1 MFHCFETKSFAGTRE
16 RVSGLVISGYQR
28 TLEEAAGGASAALE
42 ILNDNTAPLLAQIF
56 EPWSTGSQSNI
67 ANVGSLITNLDY
79 YNTQSAILNNLRAT
93 EQSNEDFQG
102 VRNLI
107 ATAFQG
113 INVSV
118 GTYGELQRVTNERD
132 DYKEKA
138 DLLDKI
144 SSDPDAMTEYIEMLS
159 KRRGGFRLFG
169 GQTATAMSVS
179 LKPEYAIYFTVY
191 GVPNYGAFD
200 PDKLATIN
208 ARIEYVRN
216 ENPEITTQSLI
227 SNISTL
233 LKSQDTS

>member
-16 RVSGLVISGYQR
+16 RISGVAVAGYQQ
-28 TLEEAAGGASAALE
+28 TVEQAAGGTSAALE
-42 ILNDNTAPLLAQIF
+42 ILNDNTEPLFTQIF

-79 YNTQSAILNNLRAT
+79 YNTQSTILNNLRTT

-107 ATAFQG
+107 AIAFKG

-118 GTYGELQRVTNERD
+118 GTYGELQRVTGERD
-132 DYKEKA
+132 DYKEKS

-144 SSDPDAMTEYIEMLS
+144 SNDPDAMTEYIDMLS

-169 GQTATAMSVS
+169 EQNVQAMGIT
-179 LKPEYAIYFTVY
+179 LKPEYAIYFSVY

-200 PDKLATIN
+200 TDKIANIN
-208 ARIEYVRN
+208 AQMETVIN
-216 ENPEITTQSLI
+216 ENPEITTQNLI
-227 SNISTL
+227 SNITTL
-233 LKSQDTS
+233 LKSQDIN